1 MNATCLFCK
10 IVRGDLR
17 ADVVHRDEE
26 IVAFRDVNPQAPTHL
41 LVVPVRHVAT
51 LDELTEGDADL
62 AGRLVLRAAGLA
74 RQAGLTSGYR
84 LVWNSGPDGGQSV
97 FHVHLHV
104 LGGRKMS
111 WPPG

>member
-1 MNATCLFCK
+1 MNTTCLFCK

-17 ADVVHRDEE
+17 ADVLHRDEE

-51 LDELTEGDADL
+51 LDELTAGDADL
-62 AGRLVLRAAGLA
+62 AGRLVLRAADLA

-84 LVWNSGPDGGQSV
+84 LVWNCGSDGGQSV